1 MLNSI
6 SRFLWI
12 KIKIKG
18 KGFIPFPLAFPLFVV
33 QEMLDDVLDFT
44 SVLSGISPKTTT
56 HTYGIHSINDIILSA
71 SSIFRAL
78 TNCEP
83 FDLIDVETE
92 DVEVYIKLK

>member
-6 SRFLWI
+6 RRFLWI

-33 QEMLDDVLDFT
+33 QEMLDDVLDCT
-44 SVLSGISPKTTT
+44 SVLSVISPKSKT

-71 SSIFRAL
+71 SSIFAAL
-78 TNCEP
+78 TSCEP
-83 FDLIDVETE
+83 FNLVDVETK
-92 DVEVYIKLK
+92 DVEVYVKLK